1 MTTRDI
7 NQDKTTNFGFSQVA
21 DGPNLDAFGNM
32 RVTNPT
38 FVFDAQLNYDLARL
52 LYEQI
57 TTGTGG
63 AVAYD
68 STNGQATLSLTSSS
82 ANSSAYLQSF
92 EYFRYQPGRSQK
104 IFMSFNAGGN
114 VSSAGVTK
122 FIGYSDGVNGYEFQ
136 ITPLG
141 PQFALLSSTNQ
152 GNQIIPRSQWSLDR
166 LDGTGSGI
174 VLDLTKTQI
183 LVIDFQA
190 LYAGRIRF
198 GFDINGQIF
207 YCHEIDNAN
216 VAAYPYIRTANLP
229 VRCGLS
235 CATTATDSMSMIC
248 CSVTSEGGDSS
259 DLGYEF
265 SASGSVLAAS
275 GAQTHILS
283 IQPLTTYQGL
293 TNRSKIVFDDFEL
306 LNTGTVPVQWFLCLG
321 CTLTGTNAFTAANS
335 NYSAVGYNTAGTLSG
350 SPAIVLASGFVSA
363 SGSGSKYSL
372 DQTVAAKIREPISLD
387 HSGNV
392 RQLGTLS
399 ILVSGIGGTAQCYA
413 TINWHEVR

>member
-1 MTTRDI
+1 MTTRGID
-7 NQDKTTNFGFSQVA
+7 QDKTTNFGFSQVA

-32 RVTNPT
+32 RVTNPA

-57 TTGTGG
+57 TSGG
-63 AVAYD
+63 AITYD
-68 STNGQATLSLTSSS
+68 STNGQAVLSLTASPPGS
-82 ANSSAYLQSF
+82 NAYLQSF

-104 IFMSFNAGGN
+104 VFMSFSAGGN
-114 VSSAGVTK
+114 TAVAGVTK

-136 ITPLG
+136 MTSAG
-141 PQFALLSSTNQ
+141 PQFALLSSTSQ
-152 GNQIIPRSQWSLDR
+152 GNQIIAQSAWNLDR

-174 VLDLTKTQI
+174 ALDLTKTQI

-198 GFDINGQIF
+198 GFDINGQVF

-216 VAAYPYIRTANLP
+216 SSAYPYIRTANLP

-235 CATTATDSMSMIC
+235 CTTIATDTMNMIC

-265 SASGSVLAAS
+265 SASGSVIAAS

-283 IQPLTTYQGL
+283 IQPLPTYQGF

-306 LNTGTVPVQWFLCLG
+306 LNTGTVPVQWYLCLG
-321 CTLTGTNAFTAANS
+321 CALTGTNTFTAANS
-335 NYSAVGYNTAGTLSG
+335 SYSAVGYNTAGTLSG
-350 SPAIVLASGFVSA
+350 SPAIVLASGFVSS

-372 DQTVAAKIREPISLD
+372 DQTISANIREPISLD
-387 HSGNV
+387 HAGNT
-392 RQLGTLS
+392 RTLGTLS
-399 ILVSGIGGTAQCYA
+399 ILVAGIGGTAQCYA